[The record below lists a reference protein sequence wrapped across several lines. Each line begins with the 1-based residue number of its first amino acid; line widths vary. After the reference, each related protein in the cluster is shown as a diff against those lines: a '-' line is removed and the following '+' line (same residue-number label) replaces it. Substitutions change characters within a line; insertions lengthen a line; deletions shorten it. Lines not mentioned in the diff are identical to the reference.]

1 MEKTTYIAGICLLGS
16 LLTGCSARDF
26 KPVSGMDGKDI
37 FANACSGC
45 HGENGGGKFGFLL
58 KLAGTDNSVDEIAD
72 KIRNGGHIMPAFPN
86 IDAQNATQVA
96 DYIKSL

>member
-1 MEKTTYIAGICLLGS
+1 MGKTTYIAGICLLGS

-26 KPVSGMDGKDI
+26 KPVSGMNGKDI

-45 HGENGGGKFGFLL
+45 HGDNGGGKFGFLL
-58 KLAGTDNSVDEIAD
+58 KLAGTEETSDEIVE

-86 IDAQNATQVA
+86 IDEQSAALVA
-96 DYIKSL
+96 DYLKSL